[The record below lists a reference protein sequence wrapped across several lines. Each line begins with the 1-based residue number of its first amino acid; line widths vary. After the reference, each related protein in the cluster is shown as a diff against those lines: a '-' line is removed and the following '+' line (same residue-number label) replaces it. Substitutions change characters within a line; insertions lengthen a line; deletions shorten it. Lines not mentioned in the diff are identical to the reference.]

1 MKTKW
6 FGLVPIIQ
14 SLRIYKNIRK
24 VEKTN
29 KASDLNKDNDK
40 DTYEIRRDHEKTR
53 QDWFSNWKMLCKF

>member
-1 MKTKW
+1 METKW

-29 KASDLNKDNDK
+29 KVSDLNKDNEK
-40 DTYEIRRDHEKTR
+40 DTYKFRRDHEKTR
-53 QDWFSNWKMLCKF
+53 QD